1 MKRFYLE
8 MLMVIFFIALGAPA
22 RADDASVTAVL
33 DKAIKALG
41 GEAKLAKAGAYFRK
55 GKGSITIQGNTSD
68 ITSESTI
75 QGLDRYRNE
84 FEGEFNGN
92 KLKGVV
98 VLNGDKG
105 WRTFNGNKSE
115 LNPDAAANEKRNL
128 YLQVVP
134 ISVVPLKGNGFKV
147 ESAADDKVGDK
158 AASVLKVTGPD
169 GKDFTL
175 SFDKDSGLPVK
186 LTAMVAGFQGQQFSQ
201 ETTYSDYKDFD
212 GIKRATKVE
221 SKRNGETF
229 LKQEITEFKVLDNV
243 DPKTFAE
250 PD

>member
-1 MKRFYLE
+1 MKRFSLE
-8 MLMVIFFIALGAPA
+8 MLVAIFFIALGAPA
-22 RADDASVTAVL
+22 RADEAGVTSVL

-41 GEAKLAKAGAYFRK
+41 GEAKLAKAGAYSRK

-92 KLKGVV
+92 KVKGVV
-98 VLNGDKG
+98 ILNGDKA
-105 WRTFNGNKSE
+105 WRKFGDNKTE
-115 LNPDAAANEKRNL
+115 LNADAAANEKRNL
-128 YLQVVP
+128 YLQVIP
-134 ISVVPLKGNGFKV
+134 ISVVPLKGNGFKI

-158 AASVLKVTGPD
+158 PAAVLKVTGPD

-175 SFDKDSGLPVK
+175 YFDKESGLPVK

-201 ETTYSDYKDFD
+201 ETTYGDYKDFD

-229 LKQEITEFKVLDNV
+229 LKQEITEFKVLENV

-250 PD
+250 PE